1 MTTTTSTPAPRRW
14 ALPRLDR
21 AAGWVLAMSVAL
33 AALGSAVGW
42 HLLAAPALDDAVRL
56 PWWLLAAGFAA
67 TEACVLHIQVKRE
80 AQTVSISEL
89 PLVLGLFF
97 ASPVQLLIGRLV
109 GSAAILVFHRRSSVL
124 KTVWNLASV
133 TLQTAVAV
141 AVFRLIG
148 AGHDHSDPM
157 TWLGAYAG
165 PIAANCLAIVAV
177 AGVVAVY
184 DGDLRLR
191 EVLRDMVTGD
201 PAAPAVVTLGL
212 VAVTSLSAA
221 PSSAWLLLLT
231 GAGILLGYRAYA
243 ALSDRHLNL
252 ERLFRFTQA
261 VSSSPEVDGVLGSVL
276 GEAKE
281 LLHSERAE
289 VAFLASA
296 QGGVATVRLGVTDRL
311 TRAEAPQSP
320 EDEWLLSQVVEE
332 GTSLLLPRTTR
343 DPDMRRWLEAHAARE
358 AVVVPLRGGA
368 GVLGALIVADR
379 LGDVRSYDQDDVL
392 LMETVA
398 NHAGVALQ
406 NGELVDR
413 LRHEALH
420 DALTGLPNRALVVR
434 RLASALA
441 EVADGVSTGA
451 TVMIL
456 DLDGFKDVNDTLG
469 HQQGDLLL
477 IEVGARLTAAV
488 GADGLVARLGGD
500 EFALL
505 VHGTSDEDHVVRVAR
520 RALRCLEHPVVLDGL
535 EVEIGGSLGM
545 AMAPAH
551 ATDPAALLKMADL
564 AMYDA
569 KASGRGLRVYEAD
582 LDSSDPRRLALVA
595 ELRAALSRGDVRVH
609 VQPQARADT
618 GTTVSVEALVRW
630 EHAELGWIAPDEFIP
645 IAERSGLIGQL
656 TTQVLD
662 QSLAAVA
669 GWARQ
674 GLQLGIAVNL
684 SARSLHDADLV
695 DEVARLLRR
704 HGVPASRLTLE
715 VTEGSVMAD
724 PARAIAVLH
733 QLRDL
738 GCRLSVDD
746 FGTGYSSLSY
756 LKRLPVHE
764 VKIDQSFVT
773 GVRETGEDIA
783 IVRAIV
789 GLGRNLGLDVVAEGV
804 EDQRTWD
811 LIAATGCDLI
821 QGWYVSRAMPVAD
834 LPGWFRG
841 PGRPEQRSV
850 LHAL

>member
-1 MTTTTSTPAPRRW
+1 MTTTNSTPAPRRRV
-14 ALPRLDR
+14 LPRLDR
-21 AAGWVLAMSVAL
+21 EAGWVLAMSTAL
-33 AALGSAVGW
+33 AASAVLAGW
-42 HLLAAPALDDAVRL
+42 PFLGTPALHDAVRL

-97 ASPVQLLIGRLV
+97 ASPAQLLVGRLV

-124 KTVWNLASV
+124 KTAWNLASV
-133 TLQTAVAV
+133 GLQTAVAV
-141 AVFRLIG
+141 AVFRLVG
-148 AGHDHSDPM
+148 TGHHESDPM

-165 PIAANCLAIVAV
+165 PIAANCLAIVAL

-184 DGDLRLR
+184 DGGFRPR

-231 GAGILLGYRAYA
+231 GAGLLLGYRAYA

-261 VSSSPEVDGVLGSVL
+261 VSSSPEVDEVLGSVL

-296 QGGVATVRLGVTDRL
+296 QGGVATVRLGASDRL

-320 EDEWLLSQVVEE
+320 TDEWLLSQVVAE

-358 AVVVPLRGGA
+358 AVAVPLRGGA

-398 NHAGVALQ
+398 NHASVALQ
-406 NGELVDR
+406 NGELVDQ

-420 DALTGLPNRALVVR
+420 DALTGLPNRTLVVR
-434 RLASALA
+434 RLATALA

-477 IEVGARLTAAV
+477 VEVGARLTAAV
-488 GADGLVARLGGD
+488 GGDGLVARLGGD

-505 VHGTSDEDHVVRVAR
+505 VDGTSDEDHVVRIAR

-551 ATDPAALLKMADL
+551 GTDPAALLKMADL

-595 ELRAALSRGDVRVH
+595 ELRAALIRGDVRVH
-609 VQPQARADT
+609 VQPQARTDT
-618 GTTVSVEALVRW
+618 GATVSVEALVRW
-630 EHAELGWIAPDEFIP
+630 EHAELGWISPEEFIP

-669 GWARQ
+669 AWERQ

-733 QLRDL
+733 LLRDL

-756 LKRLPVHE
+756 LKRLPVQE
-764 VKIDQSFVT
+764 VKIDRSFVA

-783 IVRAIV
+783 IVGAIV
-789 GLGRNLGLDVVAEGV
+789 GLGRHLGLEVVAEGV
-804 EDQRTWD
+804 EDRRTWD
-811 LIAATGCDLI
+811 LIAETGCHLI
-821 QGWYVSRAMPVAD
+821 QGWYVSRAMPPAD
-834 LPGWFRG
+834 LPGWLRG
-841 PGRPEQRSV
+841 PGRPELRSV